1 MAQMIT
7 VSGMSCEGCE
17 QNVEGA
23 LQDLEGVTQANADHN
38 AGTVEIST
46 ENDISD
52 TDIHAAVE
60 NAGYNIE

>member
-1 MAQMIT
+1 MAQTIT

-17 QNVEGA
+17 KNVEDA
-23 LQDLEGVTQANADHN
+23 LQDLEGVTQANADHD

-52 TDIHAAVE
+52 TDIHATVE
-60 NAGYNIE
+60 NAGYNVE